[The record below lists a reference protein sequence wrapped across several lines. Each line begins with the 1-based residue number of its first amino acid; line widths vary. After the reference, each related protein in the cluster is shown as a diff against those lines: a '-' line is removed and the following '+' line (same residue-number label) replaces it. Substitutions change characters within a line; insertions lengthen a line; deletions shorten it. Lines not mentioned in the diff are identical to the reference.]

1 MDKVLLMEQRLSV
14 QILLQSGRCEKNY
27 IHPHLM
33 KYIGNLRIWAK
44 RSDVQAIK
52 RKKTREGKRE
62 KAFFQS
68 MLFYEG
74 SGGRICESTSG
85 I

>member
-1 MDKVLLMEQRLSV
+1 M
-14 QILLQSGRCEKNY
+14 N
-27 IHPHLM
+27 
-33 KYIGNLRIWAK
+33 YIGNLRIWAK

-68 MLFYEG
+68 VLFYEG